1 MPTISHKRRLGRS
14 SGARTSDFATRLLGE
29 WKRLRL
35 ETSNAKIVIAVSGGA
50 DSTALFLG
58 LDELIKTNKLAHDLV
73 VAHLDH
79 GLRKASK
86 EDAEWVSRLAKDY
99 GHTVVVGRANVKKR
113 AADSADNLEQAARR
127 ARYEFLAKTAKKVH
141 SHLILTAHTLD
152 DQAETILMRLLRGS
166 AAEGLSGTDSVRTLD
181 TESALFLARPLLSW
195 ARRSDTEDY
204 CRSRR
209 IRFRVDEMNEDERF
223 ARVKIRKQLLP
234 LMQSFNNRI
243 VEVLDRTASLLR
255 EDAAALSDQAGKLL
269 ELASKP
275 RPGKKGE
282 TNIPAVNVDILLSAP
297 AAVRRRTL
305 RKWIARERGDLRR
318 LEMVHLL
325 AVDRLL
331 QGGRGG
337 RVAEL
342 PNGTRVIRRGAW
354 LELSSQKMLKNSTPI
369 TRIHTRGTPPHK

>member
-1 MPTISHKRRLGRS
+1 
-14 SGARTSDFATRLLGE
+14 
-29 WKRLRL
+29 
-35 ETSNAKIVIAVSGGA
+35 
-50 DSTALFLG
+50 LG
-58 LDELIKTNKLAHDLV
+58 LDELIKTNKLACGLV

-79 GLRKASK
+79 GLRKASR

-99 GHTVVVGRANVKKR
+99 GHAVVVGRANVKKR
-113 AADSADNLEQAARR
+113 AADTADNLEQAARR

-166 AAEGLSGTDSVRTLD
+166 AAEGLSGTNSVRTLD

-255 EDAAALSDQAGKLL
+255 EDAAALSDEAGKLL

-275 RPGKKGE
+275 RPDKRDE
-282 TNIPAVNVDILLSAP
+282 TNLPAVNVNILLSAP

-305 RKWIARERGDLRR
+305 RKWISRERGDLRR

-331 QGGRGG
+331 EGSRSG

-342 PNGTRVIRRGAW
+342 PNGTRVIRRGGW

-369 TRIHTRGTPPHK
+369 TRIRTRRTPPHK

>member
-1 MPTISHKRRLGRS
+1 
-14 SGARTSDFATRLLGE
+14 
-29 WKRLRL
+29 
-35 ETSNAKIVIAVSGGA
+35 
-50 DSTALFLG
+50 
-58 LDELIKTNKLAHDLV
+58 
-73 VAHLDH
+73 
-79 GLRKASK
+79 
-86 EDAEWVSRLAKDY
+86 
-99 GHTVVVGRANVKKR
+99 VVGRANVKKR
-113 AADSADNLEQAARR
+113 AADTADNLEQAARR

-166 AAEGLSGTDSVRTLD
+166 AAEGLSGTNSVRTLD

-255 EDAAALSDQAGKLL
+255 EDAAALSDEAGKLL

-275 RPGKKGE
+275 RPDKRDE
-282 TNIPAVNVDILLSAP
+282 TNLPAVNVNILLSAP

-305 RKWIARERGDLRR
+305 RKWISRERGDLRR

-331 QGGRGG
+331 EGSRSG

-342 PNGTRVIRRGAW
+342 PNGTRVIRRGGW

-369 TRIHTRGTPPHK
+369 TRIRTPRTPPHK